1 MKFKFS
7 KIKRYFHNG
16 LSYVLGLEK
25 VTGPPAHIHIETT
38 NICNFRCVYCPQS
51 FPEEHFQILGRGKM
65 SFGQYKQ
72 ILDKLTKEY
81 KIEKIVLTRDGEPL
95 VHPEIEQFVLYTK
108 NKGIEITIGSN
119 GSLITMER
127 ARLLIKNGLT
137 VMKGDFCADKTEYE
151 KLRVRAKFEETL
163 EGYKNILKA
172 AKELNA
178 NFSLHLVDL
187 HSYQL
192 KTIAEINA
200 SLKNLQALFSGYEKW
215 LSFNKAMMHN
225 ALGESKETF
234 STSKNIISEKHYNR
248 CHHPWLEMVIDYK
261 GNVVGCCRDLRS
273 EYQVGNIFDSENIN
287 KEIWNGK
294 KMRELRKNI
303 KNKKPENINICAKCD
318 LPYGVSYAGKSIP
331 EKIIRFLKN

>member
-1 MKFKFS
+1 MKYQFS
-7 KIKRYFHNG
+7 KIKQYFHNG

-25 VTGPPAHIHIETT
+25 VTGAPAHIHIETT

-51 FPEEHFQILGRGKM
+51 SPKEHFQILGRGKM
-65 SFGQYKQ
+65 SFAQYKQ
-72 ILDKLTKEY
+72 ILDKLTKGY

-95 VHPEIEQFVLYTK
+95 VHPEIEEFVLYTK

-119 GSLITMER
+119 GSLITLKR
-127 ARLLIKNGLT
+127 ARLLIKNGLS
-137 VMKGDFCADKTEYE
+137 VMKGDFCADKAEYE
-151 KLRVRAKFEETL
+151 KLRVKAKFEETL

-172 AKELNA
+172 AKELDA
-178 NFSLHLVDL
+178 DFSLLLVDL
-187 HSYQL
+187 HSYNL
-192 KTIAEINA
+192 KTMTEMNT
-200 SLKNLQALFSGYEKW
+200 SLKNLQSLFPGYEKW

-234 STSKNIISEKHYNR
+234 STSQTITSKKHYNR

-294 KMRELRKNI
+294 KMRALRRNI
-303 KNKKPENINICAKCD
+303 KQKKPENINICAKCD
-318 LPYGVSYAGKSIP
+318 LPYGVSYAGKTIL
-331 EKIIRFLKN
+331 EKLIRFLKN